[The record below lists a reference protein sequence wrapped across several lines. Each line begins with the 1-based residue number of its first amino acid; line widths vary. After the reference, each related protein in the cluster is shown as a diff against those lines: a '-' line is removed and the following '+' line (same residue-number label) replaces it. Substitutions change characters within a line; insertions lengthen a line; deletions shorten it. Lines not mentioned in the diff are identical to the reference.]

1 MQTPEFTVENLQN
14 IWYTGVKHIKKQKN
28 KKDKDAGK
36 QQCAASFFINI
47 LREKENVQWELL

>member
-1 MQTPEFTVENLQN
+1 MYVYAAVNRLRN
-14 IWYTGVKHIKKQKN
+14 WYTGVKHIKKQKN

-36 QQCAASFFINI
+36 QQCTASFFINI